1 MTEESLQKELHD
13 AMRARDRRRADILRG
28 IITAAKNLKVE
39 KRAAELTESDLIA
52 IIRKE
57 SKKRTDIIDFATKG
71 NRAEIAA
78 EAAKEKEILDAY
90 LPAQLSGSELAE
102 VVRSLAAEL
111 GSNEI
116 GPLMKA
122 LRERFAGRFDGKEA
136 SALIRELG

>member
-13 AMRARDRRRADILRG
+13 SMRARDQRRADILRG

-39 KRAAELTESDLIA
+39 KRIPALAESDLIA
-52 IIRKE
+52 IVRKE

-78 EAAKEKEILDAY
+78 EAEKEKQILDAY
-90 LPAQLSGSELAE
+90 LPAQISGAELAE
-102 VVRSLAAEL
+102 VVSRLAAEV

-136 SALIRELG
+136 SALIRGLG